1 MGIAFTTTHEC
12 ICGLKFNSMDSLLL
26 HVANLNHGEVT
37 DHATLM
43 AMTGQSLCMKTTT
56 TMECAAEAVNI
67 PGLVECPTPRC

>member
-43 AMTGQSLCMKTTT
+43 AMTGQSLCMRTTT
-56 TMECAAEAVNI
+56 LLECAMGAVTI
-67 PGLVECPTPRC
+67 PGLVECAAPDC